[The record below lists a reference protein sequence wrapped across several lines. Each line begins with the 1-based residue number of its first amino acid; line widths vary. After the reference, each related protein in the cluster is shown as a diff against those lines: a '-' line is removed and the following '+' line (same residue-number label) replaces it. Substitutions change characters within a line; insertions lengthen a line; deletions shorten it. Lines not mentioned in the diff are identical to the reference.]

1 LAASGHPWLL
11 TLEQLVARVRGEFGQ
26 PAADCVLLLA
36 YLRGIADDD
45 LLEPETIRSLL
56 VRCALPWED
65 FGLDPN

>member
-1 LAASGHPWLL
+1 M
-11 TLEQLVARVRGEFGQ
+11 R
-26 PAADCVLLLA
+26 LLA